1 MGKFLVN
8 LKKKLEWRAE
18 RRRMMQ
24 QYRQDYVP
32 PYAPS
37 EDPPEE
43 VMAAMAEEPVPEES
57 APAQEIQ
64 NKDGGTD

>member
-1 MGKFLVN
+1 MLVPLGAILFLS

-32 PYAPS
+32 PYTPS
-37 EDPPEE
+37 EELPEE
-43 VMAAMAEEPVPEES
+43 VMRDMAQTPDPEPPEKSE
-57 APAQEIQ
+57 
-64 NKDGGTD
+64 

>member
-1 MGKFLVN
+1 MNKFFLN
-8 LKKKLEWRAE
+8 LKRKLEWRAE

-24 QYRQDYVP
+24 QYRKDYVP

-43 VMAAMAEEPVPEES
+43 VMSGFANEQPAPQEAETSVKPPEEPE
-57 APAQEIQ
+57 
-64 NKDGGTD
+64 

>member
-1 MGKFLVN
+1 MNKFFLN
-8 LKKKLEWRAE
+8 LKRKLEWRAE

-43 VMAAMAEEPVPEES
+43 VMGGFANEQPPQEAKPFVKPPEEP
-57 APAQEIQ
+57 
-64 NKDGGTD
+64 K

>member
-1 MGKFLVN
+1 MGKFFLN
-8 LKKKLEWRAE
+8 LKRKLEWRAE

-37 EDPPEE
+37 EEPPEE
-43 VMAAMAEEPVPEES
+43 VMGPSGEPAPEAPESFEKEPPKDAE
-57 APAQEIQ
+57 
-64 NKDGGTD
+64 